1 MKKEHVARLL
11 DFCQLVE
18 NRHSRLSFTQMRVLL
33 TLCTVGEVGITM
45 TNLAK
50 QIGVTTSAVSRQVD
64 VLGNAGRIDEVTGK
78 RYSSKSCGFVRRWE
92 CPEDYKAV
100 RVALSEQGKAYMD
113 SIEDLI
119 WSKEQTHA
127 TV

>member
-1 MKKEHVARLL
+1 MKNQNVSRLL
-11 DFCQLVE
+11 GFCQLVE
-18 NRHSRLSFTQMRVLL
+18 RRHSRLSFTQMRVLL
-33 TLCTVGEVGITM
+33 LLCTVGEEGITM

-50 QIGVTTSAVSRQVD
+50 EIGVTPGAVSRQVD

-78 RYSSKSCGFVRRWE
+78 RYSSKSCGFVRRWM
-92 CPEDYKAV
+92 CPQDYKAV

-113 SIEDLI
+113 SIEEMI
-119 WSKEQTHA
+119 WSKESVHA